1 MKLLADDLT
10 HLYVTQPV
18 RRSRLYT
25 TESKRNIK
33 LSKKYLIIC
42 GLGGFVIDGY
52 YWISVAEGLV
62 LVRVTFV
69 MRNVD
74 SVFWLQDVPIPVTA
88 WVCRRS
94 LVGIAG
100 SNSAGAWISLS
111 FECCVLSGRGLCDGP
126 IPHPEKSYRSA
137 CVLQVWSMQQWTLHL
152 QGIGKQK
159 SRLRKKERK
168 KERKLQYVW

>member
-52 YWISVAEGLV
+52 Y
-62 LVRVTFV
+62 
-69 MRNVD
+69 
-74 SVFWLQDVPIPVTA
+74 
-88 WVCRRS
+88 
-94 LVGIAG
+94 
-100 SNSAGAWISLS
+100 
-111 FECCVLSGRGLCDGP
+111 
-126 IPHPEKSYRSA
+126 
-137 CVLQVWSMQQWTLHL
+137 
-152 QGIGKQK
+152 
-159 SRLRKKERK
+159 
-168 KERKLQYVW
+168 